1 MYSRWPHSPP
11 FFIPPATPK
20 LALAPAL
27 VIHPPP
33 VTKSLAVLQL
43 GAPQVTSASA
53 EEMMTFATLGM
64 TTCSAL
70 TVRSAGPWFFCSLM
84 TTCPPAGSEMVW
96 FGAPETAI
104 VWPLMTRLASSE
116 LREVAGP
123 FGVQTAI
130 AEAMSKSAEM
140 ELPPTVRLTSATDAS
155 ERLRSPWPTVEAC
168 STSTESKPGTLADSK
183 EA

>member
-84 TTCPPAGSEMVW
+84 T
-96 FGAPETAI
+96 
-104 VWPLMTRLASSE
+104 RLASSE
-116 LREVAGP
+116 LPEVAGP
-123 FGVQTAI
+123 FDVQTAI
-130 AEAMSKSAEM
+130 AEAMRKSAEM
-140 ELPPTVRLTSATDAS
+140 ELPPTVRLASATDAS

-168 STSTESKPGTLADSK
+168 STSTERKPGTLADSK

>member
-1 MYSRWPHSPP
+1 M
-11 FFIPPATPK
+11 
-20 LALAPAL
+20 
-27 VIHPPP
+27 
-33 VTKSLAVLQL
+33 VLL
-43 GAPQVTSASA
+43 FV
-53 EEMMTFATLGM
+53 
-64 TTCSAL
+64 
-70 TVRSAGPWFFCSLM
+70 CSLM

-116 LREVAGP
+116 LPEVAGP
-123 FGVQTAI
+123 FDVQTAI
-130 AEAMSKSAEM
+130 AEAMRKSAEM

-183 EA
+183 EASWAPPEDGSGPVSERTTGLNPNTVA